1 MINVENGGFLPVF
14 DAEDDLGGVEEDFDE
29 PVVVLTVGDPEVA
42 VSVKVSWSDGFADTR
57 QMTIAATTIT
67 RPMTIAV
74 AWFVFIGPYYTP
86 KVKPPAIRRLHEL
99 RIACV

>member
-1 MINVENGGFLPVF
+1 
-14 DAEDDLGGVEEDFDE
+14 
-29 PVVVLTVGDPEVA
+29 
-42 VSVKVSWSDGFADTR
+42 
-57 QMTIAATTIT
+57 MTIAATTIT
-67 RPMTIAV
+67 RPMTIAI